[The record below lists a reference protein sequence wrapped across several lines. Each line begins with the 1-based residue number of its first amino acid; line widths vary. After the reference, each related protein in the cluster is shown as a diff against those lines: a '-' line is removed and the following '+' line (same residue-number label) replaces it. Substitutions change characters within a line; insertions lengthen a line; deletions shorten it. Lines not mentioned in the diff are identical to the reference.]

1 MMAGIGI
8 IAASASA
15 ASTTARGGDSFAAG
29 TWIGRVFRL
38 RQKPGRI
45 ELGRMRLRRGGGLLG
60 RLILCARFRG
70 ITRRRIVFRRLWRRA
85 CLRGFRVLLLGR
97 RRFEHGSEKLF
108 AGDQRGNEER
118 PGQETERAGSL
129 VRTLH
134 PGFEDLLLLFEQF
147 AFFYFF
153 HDRCLSSRSTE
164 KQFSPGS
171 IHCRASLFGASGVM
185 HHVVRRVRR
194 HVEMPYV
201 EVIRRAHLAD
211 GVIERMV
218 GRHRS
223 ERAVQVTRMI
233 RTVRAI
239 ITVGEVELGQ
249 RFTRVVLAAVVV
261 LGMLRMVVVLG
272 MLRMVV
278 VLGMLRMV
286 VVLGMLRMVVVL
298 GMLRVVV
305 VLGMLRMV
313 VVLGMLRMV
322 VVPGMLRV
330 VVVLGM
336 LRVVVVLG
344 VLLVVVLGLLRVV
357 VVLGLL
363 LVIVV
368 LPFLATLVLV
378 VAAVVGLGWLAFL
391 AWDAEILYRLEN
403 ACNAAQ
409 DRHGFAPRLGLAT
422 VAGTCLVRITTPS
435 PLLSPTHAD
444 GCSGEK

>member
-8 IAASASA
+8 IAASASASA

-29 TWIGRVFRL
+29 AWIGRVFRL
-38 RQKPGRI
+38 RQKLGRI

-233 RTVRAI
+233 RAVRAI

-272 MLRMVV
+272 MLR
-278 VLGMLRMV
+278 
-286 VVLGMLRMVVVL
+286 
-298 GMLRVVV
+298 VVV
-305 VLGMLRMV
+305 VP
-313 VVLGMLRMV
+313 GMLRMV
-322 VVPGMLRV
+322 VVPGM
-330 VVVLGM
+330 
-336 LRVVVVLG
+336 
-344 VLLVVVLGLLRVV
+344 
-357 VVLGLL
+357 
-363 LVIVV
+363 
-368 LPFLATLVLV
+368 
-378 VAAVVGLGWLAFL
+378 
-391 AWDAEILYRLEN
+391 
-403 ACNAAQ
+403 
-409 DRHGFAPRLGLAT
+409 
-422 VAGTCLVRITTPS
+422 
-435 PLLSPTHAD
+435 
-444 GCSGEK
+444 

>member
-8 IAASASA
+8 IAASASASA

-29 TWIGRVFRL
+29 AWIGRVFRL

-70 ITRRRIVFRRLWRRA
+70 ITRRRIVFRHLWRRA

-97 RRFEHGSEKLF
+97 RRFEHGGEKLF

-249 RFTRVVLAAVVV
+249 RFTRVVIGVALAA
-261 LGMLRMVVVLG
+261 
-272 MLRMVV
+272 
-278 VLGMLRMV
+278 V

-305 VLGMLRMV
+305 VLGMLRVV
-313 VVLGMLRMV
+313 VVLGMLRV
-322 VVPGMLRV
+322 VVVLGMLLVLVVVGVLLVVVVVLGMLRV

-344 VLLVVVLGLLRVV
+344 VLRVVVVLGVLRVV

-391 AWDAEILYRLEN
+391 AWDAKILYRLEN

-422 VAGTCLVRITTPS
+422 VAGTCLVRIITPS

>member
-15 ASTTARGGDSFAAG
+15 SASAASTPARGGDSFAAG
-29 TWIGRVFRL
+29 ARIGRVFRL

-171 IHCRASLFGASGVM
+171 IHRRASLFGASGVM

-278 VLGMLRMV
+278 VLGMLR
-286 VVLGMLRMVVVL
+286 
-298 GMLRVVV
+298 
-305 VLGMLRMV
+305 
-313 VVLGMLRMV
+313 
-322 VVPGMLRV
+322 
-330 VVVLGM
+330 
-336 LRVVVVLG
+336 VVVVLG
-344 VLLVVVLGLLRVV
+344 VLRVV

-435 PLLSPTHAD
+435 PLLSPTHAH

>member
-8 IAASASA
+8 IAPSPSASASA
-15 ASTTARGGDSFAAG
+15 ASAPTTARGGDSFAAG
-29 TWIGRVFRL
+29 AAWIGRVFRL

-85 CLRGFRVLLLGR
+85 CLRGFRVLLLLGR

-249 RFTRVVLAAVVV
+249 RFTRVVIGVALAAVVV
-261 LGMLRMVVVLG
+261 LGMI
-272 MLRMVV
+272 
-278 VLGMLRMV
+278 RMV

-305 VLGMLRMV
+305 VLGMLRVV

-322 VVPGMLRV
+322 VVLGMLRVVVVLGVLRVVVVLGMLRVVVVLGMLRVVVVLGMLRVVVVLGLLLVIVVLPFLATVVLIFILLLVVVLGFLLLVVVLLGMLRV

-344 VLLVVVLGLLRVV
+344 VLRVV
-357 VVLGLL
+357 VV
-363 LVIVV
+363 
-368 LPFLATLVLV
+368 
-378 VAAVVGLGWLAFL
+378 
-391 AWDAEILYRLEN
+391 
-403 ACNAAQ
+403 
-409 DRHGFAPRLGLAT
+409 
-422 VAGTCLVRITTPS
+422 
-435 PLLSPTHAD
+435 
-444 GCSGEK
+444 

>member
-8 IAASASA
+8 IAASPSASA
-15 ASTTARGGDSFAAG
+15 SAPTTARGGDSFAAG
-29 TWIGRVFRL
+29 ARIGRVFRL

-70 ITRRRIVFRRLWRRA
+70 ITRRRIVFRHLWRRA
-85 CLRGFRVLLLGR
+85 CLRGFRVLLLGRR

-249 RFTRVVLAAVVV
+249 RFTRVVIGVALAAVVV
-261 LGMLRMVVVLG
+261 LS
-272 MLRMVV
+272 
-278 VLGMLRMV
+278 
-286 VVLGMLRMVVVL
+286 MLRMVVVL

-305 VLGMLRMV
+305 VLGV
-313 VVLGMLRMV
+313 
-322 VVPGMLRV
+322 LRV

-344 VLLVVVLGLLRVV
+344 VLRVV

-368 LPFLATLVLV
+368 LPFLATLVL
-378 VAAVVGLGWLAFL
+378 
-391 AWDAEILYRLEN
+391 
-403 ACNAAQ
+403 
-409 DRHGFAPRLGLAT
+409 
-422 VAGTCLVRITTPS
+422 
-435 PLLSPTHAD
+435 
-444 GCSGEK
+444 

>member
-8 IAASASA
+8 IAASPSASA
-15 ASTTARGGDSFAAG
+15 ASAPTTARGGDSFAAG
-29 TWIGRVFRL
+29 ARIGRVFRL
-38 RQKPGRI
+38 RQKLGRI

-249 RFTRVVLAAVVV
+249 RFTRVVIGVALAAVVV
-261 LGMLRMVVVLG
+261 L
-272 MLRMVV
+272 
-278 VLGMLRMV
+278 
-286 VVLGMLRMVVVL
+286 
-298 GMLRVVV
+298 
-305 VLGMLRMV
+305 
-313 VVLGMLRMV
+313 
-322 VVPGMLRV
+322 GMLRV

-344 VLLVVVLGLLRVV
+344 MLRVVVVLGMLRVVVVLGMLRVVVVLGMLRVV

>member
-1 MMAGIGI
+1 
-8 IAASASA
+8 
-15 ASTTARGGDSFAAG
+15 
-29 TWIGRVFRL
+29 
-38 RQKPGRI
+38 
-45 ELGRMRLRRGGGLLG
+45 
-60 RLILCARFRG
+60 
-70 ITRRRIVFRRLWRRA
+70 
-85 CLRGFRVLLLGR
+85 
-97 RRFEHGSEKLF
+97 
-108 AGDQRGNEER
+108 
-118 PGQETERAGSL
+118 
-129 VRTLH
+129 
-134 PGFEDLLLLFEQF
+134 
-147 AFFYFF
+147 
-153 HDRCLSSRSTE
+153 
-164 KQFSPGS
+164 
-171 IHCRASLFGASGVM
+171 M

-249 RFTRVVLAAVVV
+249 RFTRVVLAAVVI
-261 LGMLRMVVVLG
+261 
-272 MLRMVV
+272 
-278 VLGMLRMV
+278 LGMLRMV

-305 VLGMLRMV
+305 VLGMLRVV
-313 VVLGMLRMV
+313 VVLGVLRMV
-322 VVPGMLRV
+322 VVLGMLRV

-344 VLLVVVLGLLRVV
+344 MLRVVVVLGMLRVVVVLGMLRVVVVLGMIRMVVVLGMIRVVVVLGVLRVV

>member
-1 MMAGIGI
+1 
-8 IAASASA
+8 
-15 ASTTARGGDSFAAG
+15 
-29 TWIGRVFRL
+29 
-38 RQKPGRI
+38 
-45 ELGRMRLRRGGGLLG
+45 
-60 RLILCARFRG
+60 
-70 ITRRRIVFRRLWRRA
+70 
-85 CLRGFRVLLLGR
+85 
-97 RRFEHGSEKLF
+97 
-108 AGDQRGNEER
+108 
-118 PGQETERAGSL
+118 
-129 VRTLH
+129 
-134 PGFEDLLLLFEQF
+134 
-147 AFFYFF
+147 
-153 HDRCLSSRSTE
+153 
-164 KQFSPGS
+164 
-171 IHCRASLFGASGVM
+171 M

-201 EVIRRAHLAD
+201 EVFRRAHLAD

-249 RFTRVVLAAVVV
+249 RFTRVVIGVALAAVVV
-261 LGMLRMVVVLG
+261 LGMI
-272 MLRMVV
+272 
-278 VLGMLRMV
+278 
-286 VVLGMLRMVVVL
+286 RMVVVL

-305 VLGMLRMV
+305 VL
-313 VVLGMLRMV
+313 
-322 VVPGMLRV
+322 GMLRV

-344 VLLVVVLGLLRVV
+344 VLRVVVVLGMLRVVVVLGMLRVVVVLGVLRVVVVLGVHRVV

-444 GCSGEK
+444 GCSGGK

>member
-15 ASTTARGGDSFAAG
+15 SAAPTTARGGDSFAAG
-29 TWIGRVFRL
+29 AWIGRVFRL
-38 RQKPGRI
+38 RQKLGRI

-85 CLRGFRVLLLGR
+85 CLRGFRVLLGR
-97 RRFEHGSEKLF
+97 RRFEHGGEKLF

-134 PGFEDLLLLFEQF
+134 PGFEDLLLLVEQF

-233 RTVRAI
+233 RAVRAI

-261 LGMLRMVVVLG
+261 LGMLRMVVVLGMLRVVVVPGMLRMVVVPGMLRVVVVLGMLRVVVVLG

-305 VLGMLRMV
+305 VLGMLRVV
-313 VVLGMLRMV
+313 VVL
-322 VVPGMLRV
+322 GMLRV

-336 LRVVVVLG
+336 LRVVV
-344 VLLVVVLGLLRVV
+344 
-357 VVLGLL
+357 
-363 LVIVV
+363 
-368 LPFLATLVLV
+368 
-378 VAAVVGLGWLAFL
+378 
-391 AWDAEILYRLEN
+391 
-403 ACNAAQ
+403 
-409 DRHGFAPRLGLAT
+409 
-422 VAGTCLVRITTPS
+422 
-435 PLLSPTHAD
+435 
-444 GCSGEK
+444 

>member
-15 ASTTARGGDSFAAG
+15 SASAASTPARGGDSFAAG
-29 TWIGRVFRL
+29 ARIGRVFRL

-171 IHCRASLFGASGVM
+171 IHRRASLFGASGVM

-223 ERAVQVTRMI
+223 ERAVQVTRII

-239 ITVGEVELGQ
+239 ISVGEVELGQ

-261 LGMLRMVVVLG
+261 LGMRL
-272 MLRMVV
+272 
-278 VLGMLRMV
+278 
-286 VVLGMLRMVVVL
+286 
-298 GMLRVVV
+298 VVV
-305 VLGMLRMV
+305 VLV
-313 VVLGMLRMV
+313 V
-322 VVPGMLRV
+322 
-330 VVVLGM
+330 

-344 VLLVVVLGLLRVV
+344 VLRVV

-391 AWDAEILYRLEN
+391 AWDAEIRYRLEN

-409 DRHGFAPRLGLAT
+409 DRHGFAPRLGLST
-422 VAGTCLVRITTPS
+422 VAGTCLVRIATPS
-435 PLLSPTHAD
+435 PLLSPTHAH

>member
-1 MMAGIGI
+1 
-8 IAASASA
+8 
-15 ASTTARGGDSFAAG
+15 
-29 TWIGRVFRL
+29 
-38 RQKPGRI
+38 
-45 ELGRMRLRRGGGLLG
+45 
-60 RLILCARFRG
+60 
-70 ITRRRIVFRRLWRRA
+70 
-85 CLRGFRVLLLGR
+85 
-97 RRFEHGSEKLF
+97 
-108 AGDQRGNEER
+108 
-118 PGQETERAGSL
+118 
-129 VRTLH
+129 
-134 PGFEDLLLLFEQF
+134 
-147 AFFYFF
+147 
-153 HDRCLSSRSTE
+153 
-164 KQFSPGS
+164 
-171 IHCRASLFGASGVM
+171 M

-249 RFTRVVLAAVVV
+249 RFTRV
-261 LGMLRMVVVLG
+261 MLRV
-272 MLRMVV
+272 VV

-305 VLGMLRMV
+305 VLGMLRVV
-313 VVLGMLRMV
+313 VVL
-322 VVPGMLRV
+322 GMLRV

-344 VLLVVVLGLLRVV
+344 VLRVV

>member
-249 RFTRVVLAAVVV
+249 RFTRVVIGVALAAVVV
-261 LGMLRMVVVLG
+261 LGMIRMVVVLG
-272 MLRMVV
+272 MLRVVV
-278 VLGMLRMV
+278 VLGMLRVVVVLGMLRVV

-305 VLGMLRMV
+305 VLGMLR
-313 VVLGMLRMV
+313 
-322 VVPGMLRV
+322 V

-344 VLLVVVLGLLRVV
+344 V
-357 VVLGLL
+357 L

>member
-1 MMAGIGI
+1 
-8 IAASASA
+8 
-15 ASTTARGGDSFAAG
+15 
-29 TWIGRVFRL
+29 
-38 RQKPGRI
+38 
-45 ELGRMRLRRGGGLLG
+45 
-60 RLILCARFRG
+60 
-70 ITRRRIVFRRLWRRA
+70 
-85 CLRGFRVLLLGR
+85 
-97 RRFEHGSEKLF
+97 
-108 AGDQRGNEER
+108 
-118 PGQETERAGSL
+118 
-129 VRTLH
+129 
-134 PGFEDLLLLFEQF
+134 
-147 AFFYFF
+147 
-153 HDRCLSSRSTE
+153 
-164 KQFSPGS
+164 
-171 IHCRASLFGASGVM
+171 M

-194 HVEMPYV
+194 HVEMPSV

-211 GVIERMV
+211 GVVERMV

-223 ERAVQVTRMI
+223 ERAVQFTRMI

-239 ITVGEVELGQ
+239 ITVAEVELGQ

-261 LGMLRMVVVLG
+261 LGMLRMVVVPGMLRVVVVPGMLRVVVVPGMLRVVVVPGMLRVVVVPGMLRVVVVPGMLRVVVVPG

-278 VLGMLRMV
+278 VPGMLRMV
-286 VVLGMLRMVVVL
+286 VVPGMLRMVVVP
-298 GMLRVVV
+298 
-305 VLGMLRMV
+305 GMLRMV

-322 VVPGMLRV
+322 VVPGMLRMV
-330 VVVLGM
+330 VVPGM
-336 LRVVVVLG
+336 LRM
-344 VLLVVVLGLLRVV
+344 V

-391 AWDAEILYRLEN
+391 AWDAEILCRLEN
-403 ACNAAQ
+403 ACYAAQ

>member
-8 IAASASA
+8 ISASASASA

-29 TWIGRVFRL
+29 AWIGRVFRL
-38 RQKPGRI
+38 RQKLGRI

-97 RRFEHGSEKLF
+97 RRFEHGGEKFF

-249 RFTRVVLAAVVV
+249 RFTRVVIGVALAAVVGRLGVAMVLLRLAVVLVRLAVVV

-272 MLRMVV
+272 V
-278 VLGMLRMV
+278 
-286 VVLGMLRMVVVL
+286 
-298 GMLRVVV
+298 
-305 VLGMLRMV
+305 
-313 VVLGMLRMV
+313 
-322 VVPGMLRV
+322 LRV

-344 VLLVVVLGLLRVV
+344 VLRVVVVLGMLRVV

-368 LPFLATLVLV
+368 LPSLATLVLV

-391 AWDAEILYRLEN
+391 AWDAKILYRLEN

-422 VAGTCLVRITTPS
+422 VAGTCLVRIITPS

>member
-1 MMAGIGI
+1 
-8 IAASASA
+8 
-15 ASTTARGGDSFAAG
+15 
-29 TWIGRVFRL
+29 
-38 RQKPGRI
+38 
-45 ELGRMRLRRGGGLLG
+45 
-60 RLILCARFRG
+60 
-70 ITRRRIVFRRLWRRA
+70 
-85 CLRGFRVLLLGR
+85 
-97 RRFEHGSEKLF
+97 
-108 AGDQRGNEER
+108 
-118 PGQETERAGSL
+118 
-129 VRTLH
+129 
-134 PGFEDLLLLFEQF
+134 
-147 AFFYFF
+147 
-153 HDRCLSSRSTE
+153 
-164 KQFSPGS
+164 
-171 IHCRASLFGASGVM
+171 M

-218 GRHRS
+218 GRHRG

-239 ITVGEVELGQ
+239 ITVGEVELGK

-278 VLGMLRMV
+278 VLGMLR
-286 VVLGMLRMVVVL
+286 
-298 GMLRVVV
+298 VVV
-305 VLGMLRMV
+305 VLGM
-313 VVLGMLRMV
+313 
-322 VVPGMLRV
+322 
-330 VVVLGM
+330 
-336 LRVVVVLG
+336 
-344 VLLVVVLGLLRVV
+344 LRVV

>member
-15 ASTTARGGDSFAAG
+15 SPAATTTTARGGDSFAAG
-29 TWIGRVFRL
+29 SARIGRVFRL

-239 ITVGEVELGQ
+239 ITVGEVELGK
-249 RFTRVVLAAVVV
+249 RFTRVVIGVALAAVVV
-261 LGMLRMVVVLG
+261 LGMIRMVVVLG
-272 MLRMVV
+272 MLRM
-278 VLGMLRMV
+278 
-286 VVLGMLRMVVVL
+286 
-298 GMLRVVV
+298 
-305 VLGMLRMV
+305 
-313 VVLGMLRMV
+313 
-322 VVPGMLRV
+322 
-330 VVVLGM
+330 
-336 LRVVVVLG
+336 
-344 VLLVVVLGLLRVV
+344 V

-422 VAGTCLVRITTPS
+422 VAGTCLVRIATPS

>member
-8 IAASASA
+8 IAASPSASA
-15 ASTTARGGDSFAAG
+15 SAPTTARGGDSFAAG
-29 TWIGRVFRL
+29 ARIGRVFRL

-97 RRFEHGSEKLF
+97 RRFEHGGEKLF

-272 MLRMVV
+272 MLR
-278 VLGMLRMV
+278 
-286 VVLGMLRMVVVL
+286 
-298 GMLRVVV
+298 
-305 VLGMLRMV
+305 
-313 VVLGMLRMV
+313 
-322 VVPGMLRV
+322 
-330 VVVLGM
+330 
-336 LRVVVVLG
+336 
-344 VLLVVVLGLLRVV
+344 VV

-391 AWDAEILYRLEN
+391 AWDAKILYRLEN

-409 DRHGFAPRLGLAT
+409 DRHGFAPRLALAT